1 MTSPLDTR
9 YASITKEV
17 AEICGDMEFY
27 ITRVRVELSYLK
39 FILKKKPELPQV
51 VQILN
56 YGDKIAMA
64 EVYRNIK
71 EIEKVTQHDV
81 KAIEYYVRSIVDER
95 IANLVHCGLTSQ
107 DVNSVA
113 TTVMFKNVE
122 AYMSDKFITFIEAIG
137 SLMEK
142 TKGTKV
148 MTYTHGQPAVCSFLE
163 KEISKFYHKI
173 VKSYRKFIKK
183 TNELTSKFSGS
194 IGNYTTM
201 IGVIYEE
208 HEISLLYEAIN
219 TEFGTNIIFSE
230 FARQVDDYTSYI
242 EFFQSIQT
250 IFVSINEFATNLW
263 LKITRG
269 ELVQTPVEGEKGS
282 SVMPH
287 KINPFRLEQARAV
300 CNVGY
305 GLCDAIIRTIGI
317 SMDSRDMSDSYAL
330 RYAPEVFGNLIVILS
345 NVEIDMKR
353 LGPNDGKI
361 KTIIKS
367 NLASLSEY
375 IQTFLRFNYTTEI
388 TDPYKLLEGLT
399 KGKTLTYEELYTF
412 IDELPI
418 SIDHREYLKS
428 LRADT
433 VFGK

>member
-9 YASITKEV
+9 YASVTEGV

-27 ITRVRVELSYLK
+27 ITRVRVEICYLK
-39 FILKKKPELPQV
+39 FLLKKKPDLPQDV
-51 VQILN
+51 PILN
-56 YGDKIAMA
+56 YSDKIEMA
-64 EVYRNIK
+64 KVYRNIK

-113 TTVMFKNVE
+113 TTVMFKNIE
-122 AYMSDKFITFIEAIG
+122 QYMRSKFLKFIEEIEC
-137 SLMEK
+137 LMGK

-148 MTYTHGQPAVCSFLE
+148 MTYTHGQPAVCSFLGR
-163 KEISKFYHKI
+163 EISKFYHKI
-173 VKSYRKFIKK
+173 TKAFNNFKEK
-183 TNELTSKFSGS
+183 TDSLTSKFSGS
-194 IGNYTTM
+194 IGNYTTL
-201 IGVIYEE
+201 IGVIYED
-208 HEISLLYEAIN
+208 HEISLLHDAIN

-250 IFVSINEFATNLW
+250 IFISINEFATNLW

-269 ELVQTPVEGEKGS
+269 ELVQTPVAGEKGS

-300 CNVGY
+300 YNIGY

-317 SMDSRDMSDSYAL
+317 SMDSRDMSDSYVL
-330 RYAPEVFGNLIVILS
+330 RYTAEVFGNLIVILS
-345 NVEIDMKR
+345 NVQIDMKR

-361 KTIIKS
+361 KTVIES

-412 IDELPI
+412 VDGLPI
-418 SIDHREYLKS
+418 SDDHKEYLKG